1 MKIHNDFTLYFRVV
15 PSGKRVVYYYAYD
28 EDGKRLYGKSTGE
41 VTLTAARLKCNRLLK
56 EGALVPKRGYIP
68 TFAEYAVD
76 WWDWEKCEYLKKRR
90 KRSNLTKK
98 YADNSKWIM
107 NKVLLPYFGKMRM
120 DKIAQEVVEAF
131 VDSYIQKGYKHNT
144 INCNFSILKTML
156 IEAEERKVIAHNP
169 IMKMG
174 KLINN
179 RKEIEIIT
187 RDEFKKLFVGD
198 WMKVW
203 DNDRIAY
210 TANKLAALTGMRAA
224 EVMGLKGCY
233 VFDEHIYLCM
243 QYDTKYGYRPTK
255 TKDKCN
261 IPLPASMIADLNE
274 LKKIN
279 GDGFL
284 FSTDGGGKPVS
295 KLTVYLK
302 FHKAL
307 MNIGIPKE
315 QIAERKLH
323 LHAWRHFFNT
333 ELLKGGLSVKQ
344 TQAITRHRS
353 EQMTDRYAHFEPS
366 DFIKAKEV
374 QEALLQPN
382 TAHTIDKP
390 QADGAVERRFSVIH
404 FSGVRE
410 TDLSERK
417 QA

>member
-1 MKIHNDFTLYFRVV
+1 M
-15 PSGKRVVYYYAYD
+15 
-28 EDGKRLYGKSTGE
+28 RLP
-41 VTLTAARLKCNRLLK
+41 K
-56 EGALVPKRGYIP
+56 ETPQ
-68 TFAEYAVD
+68 AVH
-76 WWDWEKCEYLKKRR
+76 
-90 KRSNLTKK
+90 LTKK
-98 YADNSKWIM
+98 YANNSKWIM
-107 NKVLLPYFGKMRM
+107 NKVLLPYFGNMRM
-120 DKIAQEVVEAF
+120 DKIIQEVVEAF
-131 VDSYIQKGYKHNT
+131 VDSYIQKGYKHTT
-144 INCNFSILKTML
+144 INCNFSVLKTML
-156 IEAEERKVIAHNP
+156 IEAEERKVIVHNP
-169 IMKMG
+169 IQKMG
-174 KLINN
+174 KLISN
-179 RKEIEIIT
+179 RKEIEVIT
-187 RDEFKKLFVGD
+187 RDEFKRLFVGD
-198 WMKVW
+198 WRRVW
-203 DNDRIAY
+203 ENDLIAY

-233 VFDEHIYLCM
+233 VFDEHIFLCM

-274 LKKIN
+274 LKAIN

-307 MNIGIPKE
+307 VNIGIPKE

-344 TQAITRHRS
+344 TQAVTRHRS

-374 QEALLQPN
+374 QEALLQPIAAQKAE
-382 TAHTIDKP
+382 TAGQNVTVLTFAIKQKEP
-390 QADGAVERRFSVIH
+390 EQ
-404 FSGVRE
+404 
-410 TDLSERK
+410 LQK

>member
-28 EDGKRLYGKSTGE
+28 EDGKRINGKSTGE
-41 VTLTAARLKCNRLLK
+41 ITLTAARIKCNRLLK
-56 EGALVPKRGYIP
+56 MGTLIPKRGYIP
-68 TFAEYAVD
+68 TFAEYSVD
-76 WWDWEKCEYLKKRR
+76 WWDWEKCDYIKKRR

-98 YADNSKWIM
+98 YADNSKWVM
-107 NKVLLPYFGKMRM
+107 DKVLLPYFGGMHM
-120 DKIAQEVVEAF
+120 DRISQEVVEAF
-131 VDSYIQKGYKHNT
+131 VDSYIQKGYKHTT
-144 INCNFSILKTML
+144 INCYFSIMKTML
-156 IEAEERKVIAHNP
+156 IEAEERKVIANNP

-187 RDEFKKLFVGD
+187 QDEFKKLFVGD

-224 EVMGLKGCY
+224 EVIGLKGCY
-233 VFDEHIYLCM
+233 VFDEHLFLCM
-243 QYDTKYGYRPTK
+243 QYDSKYGYRPTK

-307 MNIGIPKE
+307 VNIGIPKE

-353 EQMTDRYAHFEPS
+353 EQMTDSYAHFEPS

-374 QEALLQPN
+374 QDALLQPSTEN
-382 TAHTIDKP
+382 TVDKL
-390 QADGAVERRFSVIH
+390 QADGTAEGRLTVLQFPATQDIDSQ
-404 FSGVRE
+404 
-410 TDLSERK
+410 ERK

>member
-28 EDGKRLYGKSTGE
+28 EDGNRLNGKSTGE
-41 VTLTAARLKCNRLLK
+41 TTLTAARLKCNRLLK
-56 EGALVPKRGYIP
+56 AGALVPKRGNIP
-68 TFAEYAVD
+68 TFAEYAAD
-76 WWDWEKCEYLKKRR
+76 WWDWEKCDYLKKRR
-90 KRSNLTKK
+90 KRANLTKK

-107 NKVLLPYFGKMRM
+107 NKVLLPYFGHMRM
-120 DKIAQEVVEAF
+120 DKITQEVVEAF
-131 VDSYIQKGYKHNT
+131 VDSQIQKGYKHTT
-144 INCNFSILKTML
+144 INSNFSILKTML
-156 IEAEERKVIAHNP
+156 IEAEERKAIAHNP

-187 RDEFKKLFVGD
+187 QDEFKRLFVGD

-203 DNDRIAY
+203 ENDRIAY

-233 VFDEHIYLCM
+233 VFDGHIYLCM
-243 QYDTKYGYRPTK
+243 QYDAKYGYRPTK
-255 TKDKCN
+255 TKDKCT

-284 FSTDGGGKPVS
+284 FSPDGGGKPVS

-302 FHKAL
+302 FHRAL
-307 MNIGIPKE
+307 VNIGIPKE
-315 QIAERKLH
+315 QIAQRKLH

-374 QEALLQPN
+374 QEALLQPVIAN
-382 TAHTIDKP
+382 AADKP
-390 QADGAVERRFSVIH
+390 QAEGLTERH
-404 FSGVRE
+404 FTVLQFPAAKE
-410 TDLSERK
+410 TNLQERK